1 MDERTEPDEATHVA
15 DESDA
20 DRTHEA
26 DRSGTAEEERAA
38 EEAYSA
44 GDPEERRK
52 VAEHEARARSRWA
65 DSRCSNADVGRRRM
79 TTGRRRPTGWPR
91 WQPARAGGS
100 TEGCPKIAG
109 WRALQNLSD
118 CSMRSSFS

>member
-1 MDERTEPDEATHVA
+1 MGVQRTGNWTSCYNDKEDILMDERTEPDEATHVA

-52 VAEHEARARSRWA
+52 VAEHEKEMMDIGATIK
-65 DSRCSNADVGRRRM
+65 G
-79 TTGRRRPTGWPR
+79 
-91 WQPARAGGS
+91 
-100 TEGCPKIAG
+100 EGEI
-109 WRALQNLSD
+109 
-118 CSMRSSFS
+118 